1 MPSPKRVLIVC
12 GTGIA
17 TATVAAEKVTQ
28 ALKARGI
35 EIISSQCHSM
45 ESPAK
50 VQTFKPH
57 IIVATTPVRK
67 DLGVP
72 VFKGIPFLTGIG
84 EAELVDQIVATL
96 KSLPAD

>member
-1 MPSPKRVLIVC
+1 MAGQYRILIVC

-17 TATVAAEKVTQ
+17 TATVATEKVTE
-28 ALKARGI
+28 ALKRHGFNI
-35 EIISSQCHSM
+35 VTSQCHSM

-50 VQTFKPH
+50 VETFRPH

-84 EAELVDQIVATL
+84 EEETVLKIVETL
-96 KSLPAD
+96 RALSTQ